1 MKKFPVVIFHAAPG
15 LSTVVDNL
23 PRLVIVGFQE
33 DAAMGFAKIR
43 HVAIYTENYDKTARF
58 YRDIFGMKKITS
70 GMTDEKGEYNPE
82 RGHLSDGVM
91 GLALLQRHAGIRSGL
106 DHFGFEVES
115 GQTVMDRLKKNYPEV
130 RVTSS
135 LEHVPF
141 AVMRIQ
147 DPSGTHMDVSQQ
159 GVAKVREGYLE
170 SGWEQ
175 PRHLHHVAIRTA
187 KPAYLAEFYQ
197 NVFELRPVESGGDN
211 GQLCLSDGKVSI
223 VIIPTENKSYRSMT
237 EGLDHIGFKVDALR
251 KADEDLQ
258 ELARS
263 HPESKP
269 KQIDLGRF
277 GPVTLR
283 EIDACSLGQRS
294 LADPDGVL
302 MDLVE

>member
-269 KQIDLGRF
+269 EQIDLGRF

>member
-1 MKKFPVVIFHAAPG
+1 MKIPIVIFHAG
-15 LSTVVDNL
+15 SHLSTVVDK
-23 PRLVIVGFQE
+23 RRHRVVVGFQE

-58 YRDIFGMKKITS
+58 YRDIFGMKQITT
-70 GMTDEKGEYNPE
+70 GMTDDKGEYNPN
-82 RGHLSDGVM
+82 RGHLSDGIM

-115 GQTVMDRLKKNYPEV
+115 GQAVMERLKKYPEV

-147 DPSGTHMDVSQQ
+147 DPAGTHMDVSQQ
-159 GVAKVREGYLE
+159 GVAKVREGYVE
-170 SGWEQ
+170 KGWEQ

-187 KPAYLAEFYQ
+187 KPAYLAQFYQ
-197 NVFELRPVESGGDN
+197 DVFELRPVEGGGDS
-211 GQLCLSDGKVSI
+211 GQLCVSDGKVSI

-237 EGLDHIGFKVDALR
+237 EGLDHIGFKVDGLK
-251 KADEDLQ
+251 KADEDLEQ
-258 ELARS
+258 LARQ

-277 GPVTLR
+277 GPRTLA
-283 EIDACSLGQRS
+283 EIDGCVLGQRS

>member
-1 MKKFPVVIFHAAPG
+1 MA
-15 LSTVVDNL
+15 
-23 PRLVIVGFQE
+23 
-33 DAAMGFAKIR
+33 FARIR
-43 HVAIYTENYDKTARF
+43 HVAIYTENYDKTSRF
-58 YRDIFGMKKITS
+58 YRDIFGMKQITT
-70 GMTDEKGEYNPE
+70 GMTDEKGEYNPN

-115 GQTVMDRLKKNYPEV
+115 GQTVMDRLKKYPEV

-170 SGWEQ
+170 KGWEQ
-175 PRHLHHVAIRTA
+175 PRHLDHVAIRTA
-187 KPAYLAEFYQ
+187 RPAYLAQFYQ
-197 NVFELRPVESGGDN
+197 DVFELRPVESGGDG
-211 GQLCLSDGKVSI
+211 GQLCVSDGKVSI

-237 EGLDHIGFKVDALR
+237 EGLDHIGFKVDALK
-251 KADEDLQ
+251 KADDDLQ
-258 ELARS
+258 NLARN

-277 GPVTLR
+277 GPTTLA
-283 EIDACSLGQRS
+283 EIDACMLGRRS

>member
-1 MKKFPVVIFHAAPG
+1 MIV
-15 LSTVVDNL
+15 
-23 PRLVIVGFQE
+23 RLQE
-33 DAAMGFAKIR
+33 DTAMSFARIR
-43 HVAIYTENYDKTARF
+43 HIAIYTENYDRTARF
-58 YRDIFGMKKITS
+58 YRDLFGMKQITT
-70 GMTDEKGEYNPE
+70 GMTDEKGEYNPN

-115 GQTVMDRLKKNYPEV
+115 GQTVMERLKKYPEV

-170 SGWEQ
+170 KGWEQ

-187 KPAYLAEFYQ
+187 KPAYLAQFYQ
-197 NVFELRPVESGGDN
+197 DVFELRPVESGGAG
-211 GQLCLSDGKVSI
+211 GQLCVSDGKVSI
-223 VIIPTENKSYRSMT
+223 VIMPTENKSYRSMT
-237 EGLDHIGFKVDALR
+237 EGLDHFGFKVDALN
-251 KADEDLQ
+251 KADDDLKN
-258 ELARS
+258 LAS
-263 HPESKP
+263 HHPESKP

-277 GPVTLR
+277 GPTTLA
-283 EIDACSLGQRS
+283 EIDACMLGRRS

>member
-1 MKKFPVVIFHAAPG
+1 MKIFPVVIFHADTC
-15 LSTVVDNL
+15 LSTIVDK
-23 PRLVIVGFQE
+23 PPDAVIVGLQE

-58 YRDIFGMKKITS
+58 YRDIFGMRKITS
-70 GMTDEKGEYNPE
+70 GMTDEKGEYNPN

-115 GQTVMDRLKKNYPEV
+115 GQTVMERVKKKYPEV

-147 DPSGTHMDVSQQ
+147 DPAGTHMDVSQQ

-197 NVFELRPVESGGDN
+197 EVFELRPVESGGAD

-237 EGLDHIGFKVDALR
+237 EGLDHIGFKVDALKR
-251 KADEDLQ
+251 ADD
-258 ELARS
+258 
-263 HPESKP
+263 
-269 KQIDLGRF
+269 D
-277 GPVTLR
+277 LR
-283 EIDACSLGQRS
+283 EL
-294 LADPDGVL
+294 
-302 MDLVE
+302 